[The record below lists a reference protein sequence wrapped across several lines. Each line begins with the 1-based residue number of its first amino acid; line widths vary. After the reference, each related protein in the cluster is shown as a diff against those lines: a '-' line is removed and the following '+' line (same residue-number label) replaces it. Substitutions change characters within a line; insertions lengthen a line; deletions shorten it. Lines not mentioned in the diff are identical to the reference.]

1 MGLEN
6 VSRQKAR
13 PAPQTEREEGRYAN
27 FCEIGYSAFEILL
40 EFGQRKAGIHTRI
53 YLSPE
58 CARMLSET
66 LREAIGI
73 HSVPA
78 NRRVHAR

>member
-13 PAPQTEREEGRYAN
+13 PAPQTEREAGRYAN
-27 FCEIGYSAFEILL
+27 FCEIGHSAFEVLL
-40 EFGQRKAGIHTRI
+40 EFGQLESGIHTHI

-66 LREAIGI
+66 LLEAIGV

-78 NRRVHAR
+78 CDSVC

>member
-1 MGLEN
+1 MGLGN
-6 VSRQKAR
+6 VSRQRAR

-27 FCEIGYSAFEILL
+27 LCEIGHNAFEILL
-40 EFGQRKAGIHTRI
+40 EFGQREAGIHTRI

-66 LREAIGI
+66 LLEAIGL

-78 NRRVHAR
+78 CNSIC